1 MSEDATPGAV
11 VEGYEGLERIGRG
24 GFATVYRARQRQ
36 FDRVVALKVL
46 DVTDTD
52 AASRQRFERECR
64 AIGAL
69 SWHPHIVVVHDS
81 GQTADGRLFLAMEF
95 LEAGSLADRVRA
107 EGALPWPDVARA
119 GVEVCAALETAHQAG
134 TLHRDLKPDNVLVGV
149 FGEAKLGD
157 FGIAAV
163 EGGPATATG
172 ESALTVLHAAP
183 EVLRGE
189 RATVASDVYSL
200 ASTLYT
206 LLAGRAAFA
215 REGDD
220 SVAAVVLRAV
230 SEPVPDLRPRGVPDD
245 LAGVLERAMD
255 KDPARRPPSA
265 EAFGRELQ
273 QVQRAHGGPVTELR
287 LDPRRA
293 AAAAPSDGRG
303 DDAPTVLVGGRAGA
317 PSPPPRAGRSRR
329 GVVSALVGVALVVLV
344 VAAAGA
350 WRVLG
355 RDDGGEGAA
364 TTTSAAPATTA
375 ARAAPSRG
383 ATRTTTP
390 PTTASCASRAAPP
403 TWWSARRPAGASG
416 SPAPPR
422 SRTEPTAVHAAPGR
436 TGVASTV
443 ARVTPHLYG
452 GRRTFPR
459 GRSPSLLGGSCARL
473 LLVRQGRIGHHRRRG
488 RPGPRPRPGHR
499 RVAGRPGRRRAERAR
514 PRRARVARPG
524 RLARRRRGRR
534 RRRPGPARGRG
545 PAVAVGAAPGHR
557 AARRRPRATRGP
569 RRSPHGRPAARRGG
583 LRRARPGHG
592 HGGGV
597 RRRGHP
603 LAARDPAVLP
613 GPAAGRPPAAA
624 PVGRGAR
631 QRARPGP
638 HPHRR
643 RGHRRGDRASRGGPR
658 PGRRPG
664 RRLGP
669 AGLAPAPHPRAG
681 AASCGVSAPAP
692 ARSTPPGR
700 TTSTG
705 RAWTTSST
713 AACSR
718 RRPVATTRRRPTP
731 ARWSSAWCAPPT
743 RCWERIRRPAS
754 WGGCSPG
761 S

>member
-293 AAAAPSDGRG
+293 AAAALSGGCHG
-303 DDAPTVLVGGRAGA
+303 DEVGPHRAGRRPGCGA
-317 PSPPPRAGRSRR
+317 SPPLREAGRSRSR
-329 GVVSALVGVALVVLV
+329 RRRRPVVGVAPRG
-344 VAAAGA
+344 AGRHA
-350 WRVLG
+350 RLAGPRRWVLG
-355 RDDGGEGAA
+355 RDDGGGESA
-364 TTTSAAPATTA
+364 TTTSAAP
-375 ARAAPSRG
+375 
-383 ATRTTTP
+383 
-390 PTTASCASRAAPP
+390 
-403 TWWSARRPAGASG
+403 
-416 SPAPPR
+416 PPR
-422 SRTEPTAVHAAPGR
+422 
-436 TGVASTV
+436 
-443 ARVTPHLYG
+443 
-452 GRRTFPR
+452 
-459 GRSPSLLGGSCARL
+459 
-473 LLVRQGRIGHHRRRG
+473 
-488 RPGPRPRPGHR
+488 
-499 RVAGRPGRRRAERAR
+499 
-514 PRRARVARPG
+514 
-524 RLARRRRGRR
+524 RR
-534 RRRPGPARGRG
+534 RRRPAHPPPARPSTTTGC
-545 PAVAVGAAPGHR
+545 PPPGDDR
-557 AARRRPRATRGP
+557 ARRSSPPRLEEAAEGFLGARDRG
-569 RRSPHGRPAARRGG
+569 RS
-583 LRRARPGHG
+583 G
-592 HGGGV
+592 HGGVYAEPEVVDELFV
-597 RRRGHP
+597 RPTG
-603 LAARDPAVLP
+603 
-613 GPAAGRPPAAA
+613 
-624 PVGRGAR
+624 GRGQHLR
-631 QRARPGP
+631 GSRP
-638 HPHRR
+638 
-643 RGHRRGDRASRGGPR
+643 
-658 PGRRPG
+658 
-664 RRLGP
+664 
-669 AGLAPAPHPRAG
+669 
-681 AASCGVSAPAP
+681 
-692 ARSTPPGR
+692 
-700 TTSTG
+700 
-705 RAWTTSST
+705 
-713 AACSR
+713 
-718 RRPVATTRRRPTP
+718 
-731 ARWSSAWCAPPT
+731 
-743 RCWERIRRPAS
+743 
-754 WGGCSPG
+754 
-761 S
+761 